1 MQKRRVKYIIFMID
15 HRHLDSPSNLD
26 HQLAWKFLESR
37 YYCSMNRWPSG
48 KKKKRAYLVLIYI
61 VSDYPMAVGIWAN
74 KYDMWE
80 GGARN
85 IKVISP

>member
-26 HQLAWKFLESR
+26 HQLAWKFLVDTIVAD
-37 YYCSMNRWPSG
+37 RWPSG
-48 KKKKRAYLVLIYI
+48 RKKKEV
-61 VSDYPMAVGIWAN
+61 DYPMAVGIWLTN
-74 KYDMWE
+74 MICGE
-80 GGARN
+80 RS